1 MPPPSSLP
9 WTGPHTPPR
18 GSEPPGGCRLT
29 TGAEPGIALLDEP
42 GSALLPVGPKDGSVK
57 PFSPGLRGRRT
68 DEEAATARLGQPGIV
83 ELGGEH
89 RNVRRRQTGGA
100 FRPGRLFLCRLID
113 NVDPYERA
121 GAAIAGISPCGG
133 KRALPQSP
141 HPGRRLQPNPENRR
155 RPGPATGFSRS
166 LRKTADRD
174 VPDAKRR
181 TLRRPGTGERRARFP
196 VRRKPVRR
204 NEPGPVAM
212 GRGRSRT
219 GGRARFSASIS
230 CRNGSPAA
238 CCRPVSAKP
247 AFRNGRKRPDWP
259 LEARRRS
266 FQGPLDRTARR
277 ENRRLEDKGR
287 NRPDRPRVSGP
298 APAGVSP
305 LTNRSTARSALPKRD
320 AHQIRLTGRRPR
332 CAARPGPAPSRRS
345 RRPARLR
352 RPRTA
357 RRR

>member
-1 MPPPSSLP
+1 MKRLPRPGLASLEWSSLAAN
-9 WTGPHTPPR
+9 TGTFGAGKPEGHSVQDGCFCA
-18 GSEPPGGCRLT
+18 GSSTTSILT
-29 TGAEPGIALLDEP
+29 N
-42 GSALLPVGPKDGSVK
+42 
-57 PFSPGLRGRRT
+57 GR
-68 DEEAATARLGQPGIV
+68 ARQSLAY
-83 ELGGEH
+83 
-89 RNVRRRQTGGA
+89 RSVRRQ
-100 FRPGRLFLCRLID
+100 
-113 NVDPYERA
+113 A
-121 GAAIAGISPCGG
+121 GAPAVASSRTAALTKPRKPKKTGSCDRFQQEPSQDRGLG
-133 KRALPQSP
+133 RA
-141 HPGRRLQPNPENRR
+141 R
-155 RPGPATGFSRS
+155 
-166 LRKTADRD
+166 RKTADA
-174 VPDAKRR
+174 P
-181 TLRRPGTGERRARFP
+181 RRPGTGERRARFP

-238 CCRPVSAKP
+238 CLRPVSAKP

-320 AHQIRLTGRRPR
+320 AHQARLTGRRPR
-332 CAARPGPAPSRRS
+332 CAARPDPVPSRRS